1 MKRFFI
7 SACIA
12 LASVGANAF
21 VVNVAGLSDQLNG
34 TTVKLISKLDGS
46 TLASATASDGKA
58 VLSGD
63 LAQPTFCTIDYAESL
78 KNNRGQIATFIPVFV
93 GADTIDVQITDSRKG
108 TATISGDLNVK
119 LREIAGEIG
128 KLGQS
133 GKSEKEINDYLLNQ
147 AVKNTNNP
155 LGAYLVGVLSS
166 SLGPREWL
174 GLYHELSSK
183 VSKYP
188 ELLEASARMRA
199 LETEQPGEMFKDIK
213 CVTPDGKEAHL
224 ADYLGKGKYVL
235 VDFWASWCGPCRREA
250 RDVIL
255 PLYEKY
261 KDNDNFMILG
271 VMTSDK
277 MENHLKALE
286 TIKHPWTQ
294 IIDAD
299 RLAGKTFGY
308 KFIPQIMLVA
318 PDGTIMRRDLRGEEI
333 NKYVGEVLGK

>member
-1 MKRFFI
+1 MKRI
-7 SACIA
+7 
-12 LASVGANAF
+12 LAIVCVVLAWASANAF
-21 VVNVAGLSDQLNG
+21 VVKVSGFPQAYDGC
-34 TTVKLISKLDGS
+34 TVKLQSKLDNS
-46 TLASATASDGKA
+46 TVASSVVAGNKA
-58 VLSGD
+58 ELTCNLEQPVLCM
-63 LAQPTFCTIDYAESL
+63 LEYSL
-78 KNNRGQIATFIPVFV
+78 PNNNGNEKTTFIPVFV
-93 GADTIDVQITDSRKG
+93 DTESVNMELTDAEKGIAKVSGGELNEKFWSIAADV
-108 TATISGDLNVK
+108 
-119 LREIAGEIG
+119 REMTKA
-128 KLGQS
+128 
-133 GKSEKEINDYLLNQ
+133 GKSDQETGDYLLNQ
-147 AVKNTNNP
+147 AVKNTNNA
-155 LGAYLVGVLSS
+155 LGACLVGMLAT

-188 ELLEASARMRA
+188 DLLKVSDSMRA
-199 LETEQPGEMFKDIK
+199 IETNQPGEMFKDIK
-213 CVTPDGKEAHL
+213 CVTPDGKEVHL
-224 ADYLGKGKYVL
+224 ADFLGKGKYVL

-333 NKYVGEVLGK
+333 NKYVGEALGK